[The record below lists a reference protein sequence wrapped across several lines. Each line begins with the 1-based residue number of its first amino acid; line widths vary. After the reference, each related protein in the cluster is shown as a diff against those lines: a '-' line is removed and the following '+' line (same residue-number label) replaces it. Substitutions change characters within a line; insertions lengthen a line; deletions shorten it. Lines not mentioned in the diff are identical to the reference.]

1 MTAQDPDS
9 TFSTERP
16 AGRSFLL
23 DLLKAVG
30 CVLIVLHHL
39 AFYGPMS
46 DVVLQVWPAL
56 IDWLGEYGRLAVQLF
71 LVCSGYLTAAGLA
84 QRPEMGPGRVLRLA
98 WRRYLRLSIPL
109 MGALSAAVLVTEWV
123 RPDFDH
129 PSLSAPPGWW
139 QTLAHVFFLQH
150 LADLEALSAGVWY
163 VAIDFQL
170 YLITLLAL
178 WVVTLWAR
186 VKPLWRPE
194 ALRLQVMLGL
204 TVVSLVRWNL
214 NHDLDLYGLYFFG
227 AYGMGWLAYRARQ
240 SRIPPKGW
248 AVLVALG
255 LLALWVDPRWR
266 ITTAWGVALLL
277 AAAPER
283 WLAPVV
289 VRGWRAGV
297 SQLSRMSYSVFLIH
311 YAVSLAVS
319 AFVTAHWPQSLAWNA
334 GGMVAV
340 LLLSVLAGLGLYRLT
355 EQPRPSLQRWLLW
368 AGVFMASSGLAMDW
382 ALASA

>member
-1 MTAQDPDS
+1 
-9 TFSTERP
+9 
-16 AGRSFLL
+16 LL

-30 CVLIVLHHL
+30 CLLIVLHHL

-46 DVVLQVWPAL
+46 DVVLQVWPRL
-56 IDWLGEYGRLAVQLF
+56 IDWLAEYGRLAVQLF
-71 LVCSGYLTAAGLA
+71 LVCSGFLTAAGLA
-84 QRPEMGPGRVLRLA
+84 SNPDMHWSRVLRLS

-109 MGALSAAVLVTEWV
+109 MGALSVAVLVTEWV
-123 RPDFDH
+123 RPAFDH
-129 PSLSAPPGWW
+129 PSLSAAPSWW
-139 QTLAHVFFLQH
+139 QSVAHVFFLQH

-170 YLITLLAL
+170 YLITLGAL
-178 WVVTLWAR
+178 WLVTLWAR
-186 VKPLWRPE
+186 LKPLWRPQ

-204 TVVSLVRWNL
+204 TLVSLVRWNL
-214 NHDLDLYGLYFFG
+214 NDDLDLYGVYFLG

-248 AVLVALG
+248 AVLVLLG

-277 AAAPER
+277 AAAPEH

-289 VRGWRAGV
+289 SRGWRAAV

-311 YAVSLAVS
+311 YAVSLGVS
-319 AFVTAHWPQSLAWNA
+319 AFVTARWPQSLFWNA
-334 GGMVAV
+334 LGMVAV
-340 LLLSVLAGLGLYRLT
+340 LGLSVLAGAGLYRWA
-355 EQPRPSLQRWLLW
+355 EQPHPSLRRWALW
-368 AGVFMASSGLAMDW
+368 VVVFMASSGLAMQG
-382 ALASA
+382 AASA

>member
-1 MTAQDPDS
+1 
-9 TFSTERP
+9 
-16 AGRSFLL
+16 LL

-46 DVVLQVWPAL
+46 DVVLRAWPGV
-56 IDWLGEYGRLAVQLF
+56 IDWLSEYGRLAVQLF
-71 LVCSGYLTAAGLA
+71 LVCSGYLTAAGMA
-84 QRPEMGPGRVLRLA
+84 ARPEMDLRRALRLA
-98 WRRYLRLSIPL
+98 GRRYLRLAIPL

-123 RPDFDH
+123 RPEFDH
-129 PSLSAPPGWW
+129 PSLSATPDGW
-139 QTLAHVFFLQH
+139 QAVAHVFFLQH
-150 LADLEALSAGVWY
+150 LADMEALSAGVWY

-170 YLITLLAL
+170 YLITLAAM
-178 WVVTLWAR
+178 WGVTLWAR
-186 VKPLWRPE
+186 TRPLWRPD
-194 ALRLQVMLGL
+194 ALRVQVMLGL
-204 TVVSLVRWNL
+204 TLVSLVRWNL

-227 AYGMGWLAYRARQ
+227 AYGMGWLAHRARQ

-248 AVLVALG
+248 AVLVVLG

-283 WLAPVV
+283 WLAPAAMA
-289 VRGWRAGV
+289 GWRAAV

-319 AFVTAHWPQSLAWNA
+319 AVVTARWPDSIAWNA
-334 GGMVAV
+334 AGMGIALGLSIAV
-340 LLLSVLAGLGLYRLT
+340 GAGLYRLT
-355 EQPRPSLQRWLLW
+355 ELPRQSLRQWALW
-368 AGVFMASSGLAMDW
+368 AGVFMASTGLAMHW
-382 ALASA
+382 AASA

>member
-1 MTAQDPDS
+1 MTALHEPS
-9 TFSTERP
+9 ERP

-23 DLLKAVG
+23 DLLKATG

-46 DVVLQVWPAL
+46 DVVMQDWPWL
-56 IDWLGEYGRLAVQLF
+56 IDGLSEYGRLAVQLF
-71 LVCSGYLTAAGLA
+71 LVCSGFLTAASLA
-84 QRPEMGPGRVLRLA
+84 AKPRMGSRRLLQLA
-98 WRRYLRLSIPL
+98 GQRYLRLSIPL
-109 MGALSAAVLVTEWV
+109 MAALSAAVLVTEWV

-129 PSLSAPPGWW
+129 LSLSATPDGW
-139 QTLAHVFFLQH
+139 QALAHVFFLQH

-170 YLITLLAL
+170 YLMTLLAL
-178 WVVTLWAR
+178 WLVTLWSR
-186 VKPLWRPE
+186 RKPGGRPE
-194 ALRLQVMLGL
+194 ALRLQLMLGL

-227 AYGMGWLAYRARQ
+227 AYGMGWLAHRARQ

-248 AVLVALG
+248 AVLLALG

-266 ITTAWGVALLL
+266 IATAWGVALLL

-283 WLAPVV
+283 WLAPMVV
-289 VRGWRAGV
+289 SGWRAGV

-319 AFVTAHWPQSLAWNA
+319 AFVTAHWPRSLAGNA
-334 GGMVAV
+334 LGMVSV
-340 LLLSVLAGLGLYRLT
+340 VMLSLLAGLGLYRLT
-355 EQPRPSLQRWLLW
+355 ERPRPSLRRWLVW
-368 AGVFMASSGLAMDW
+368 AVVFMASTGLAMHW
-382 ALASA
+382 AGSA